1 MPTALVTGATAGI
14 GESFTRLLAAKGF
27 DLVLVARDK
36 KRLQERAN
44 LLSKKYKVDVE
55 VLQADLSVP
64 AQLAKVAKRLS
75 NPKKPIEV
83 LINNAG
89 FGIKDSFL
97 ASNIADEI
105 LLMDVL
111 AKAPMQLMHAVLPQ
125 MLSRDSGT
133 IINVSSVAS
142 FIAGGTYSAAKSY
155 LTVFSESLHTELRK
169 TKVRVH
175 ALCPGFTH
183 TEFHA
188 RGKMKMT
195 GLPNFL
201 WLEADDVVKEAWDRA
216 LAGKAISVPGW
227 QYKTLSTIARFGPRP
242 WVRKAGINVRA
253 RQRRG

>member
-1 MPTALVTGATAGI
+1 MTTALVTGATAGI
-14 GESFTRLLAAKGF
+14 GESFTRLLAAKGY

-36 KRLQERAN
+36 KRLQERADS
-44 LLSKKYKVDVE
+44 LSKKYKIEVE

-64 AQLAKVAKRLS
+64 AQLAKVKKRLA
-75 NPKKPIEV
+75 NPKKPIDV

-97 ASNIADEI
+97 RSNIADEI
-105 LLMDVL
+105 LLIDVL

-125 MLSRDSGT
+125 MLARDSGT

-155 LTVFSESLHTELRK
+155 LTVHTESLHTELSNTNLK
-169 TKVRVH
+169 IS

-183 TEFHA
+183 TEFHQ
-188 RGKMKMT
+188 RGKMKMS
-195 GLPNFL
+195 GLPNFM
-201 WLEADDVVKEAWDRA
+201 WLEADQVVAKSWQAA
-216 LAGKAISVPGW
+216 MAGKAICIPGW

-242 WVRKAGINVRA
+242 LVRKLGIKVRA
-253 RQRRG
+253 RQR

>member
-1 MPTALVTGATAGI
+1 MATALVTGATAGI
-14 GESFTRLLAAKGF
+14 GESFTRLLASEGF

-44 LLSKKYKVDVE
+44 SLSKKYKIDVE
-55 VLQADLSVP
+55 VLQADLSLPV
-64 AQLAKVAKRLS
+64 QLAKVMKRLS

-97 ASNIADEI
+97 SSNIADEI

-111 AKAPMQLMHAVLPQ
+111 AKAPMQLMHSVLPQ
-125 MLSRDSGT
+125 MLNRDSGT

-155 LTVFSESLHTELRK
+155 LTVHTESLHTELSK
-169 TKVRVH
+169 TNIKIS

-183 TEFHA
+183 TEFHQ
-188 RGKMKMT
+188 RGKMKMS
-195 GLPNFL
+195 GLPNFM
-201 WLEADDVVKEAWDRA
+201 WLEADDVVAKSWRA
-216 LAGKAISVPGW
+216 ARNGKAICIPGW

-242 WVRKAGINVRA
+242 LVRKLGIKVRA
-253 RQRRG
+253 RQR